1 MNRWVIFKDFIKN
14 SAIFILIFFHKLSP
28 PFKKISIYWGF
39 YSMHHTLI
47 APWKERQK
55 KQKRLLIA
63 SYYVLR
69 TVESAWS
76 LAEISINPTVCYLG
90 DLDHVT

>member
-1 MNRWVIFKDFIKN
+1 MR
-14 SAIFILIFFHKLSP
+14 
-28 PFKKISIYWGF
+28 
-39 YSMHHTLI
+39 HTLI

-55 KQKRLLIA
+55 KQKRMLIA

-69 TVESAWS
+69 PVESAWS
-76 LAEISINPTVCYLG
+76 QAEISINSTVCYLG